1 VPGLGAIPAR
11 CARLDRG
18 RGVCYAYSDVRVRM
32 AHVVTL
38 LGTPIVAEKKRY
50 KAPRVQR
57 RDRLAKVAESGQPIV
72 TGTLPN

>member
-1 VPGLGAIPAR
+1 
-11 CARLDRG
+11 
-18 RGVCYAYSDVRVRM
+18 M